1 MQIEIKTVDVVL
13 LVAMLVAATW
23 TVMAARLLRSI
34 IGLAIT
40 SVLLTAIMF
49 RLNSPWAAV
58 FELSVCA
65 GLISAIFLSTISLT
79 RRLTADELAVRQKQR
94 LYRYWYLPMIMIVAG
109 IVLYGLHFHF
119 AIPAHGATEQD
130 VRQVLWGA
138 RHLDLIGQ
146 AAVLLGGAFGVV
158 VLFKEWKHD

>member
-1 MQIEIKTVDVVL
+1 MQIETVDVIL
-13 LVAMLVAATW
+13 LVAMLAAATW

-49 RLNSPWAAV
+49 RLDAAFAGV

-79 RRLTADELAVRQKQR
+79 RRLTAEELAVRQKQR

-119 AIPAHGATEQD
+119 AIPAHVAGEQD
-130 VRQVLWGA
+130 VRKVLWGA

>member
-1 MQIEIKTVDVVL
+1 MHIEIGTVDVVL
-13 LVAMLVAATW
+13 LVAMLAAATW
-23 TVMAARLLRSI
+23 TVMSARLLRSI

-49 RLNSPWAAV
+49 RLNSPLAAV

-109 IVLYGLHFHF
+109 IVLYGMHYYF
-119 AIPAHGATEQD
+119 AIPDHVAGEQD

-146 AAVLLGGAFGVV
+146 VAVLLGGAFGVV

>member
-1 MQIEIKTVDVVL
+1 VL
-13 LVAMLVAATW
+13 LAAMLAAAVW

-34 IGLAIT
+34 IGLAVT

-49 RLNSPWAAV
+49 RLGSPLAGV

-79 RRLTADELAVRQKQR
+79 RRLTAEELADRQKQR
-94 LYRYWYLPMIMIVAG
+94 LYRYWYLPVVMIVVG
-109 IVLYGLHFHF
+109 IVLYGLHFHL
-119 AIPAHGATEQD
+119 AIPAHGVTELD
-130 VRQVLWGA
+130 VRQVLWRD

-146 AAVLLGGAFGVV
+146 VAVLLGGAFGVV